1 MLGNGQRNAALGALV
16 LAGVSAAA
24 SAQAPGKASQPVPAA
39 FEKLKALDGEWVAAE
54 DGEMSRKGDLVARY
68 AVTAAGTAVVETV
81 FPGSPYEMVTVYHPD
96 GADLVLTHYCMEGNQ
111 PRMWARDAQGS
122 RLAFAYDGGTN
133 IDPKRDRHMHQAI
146 LEFLEGQVARIWI
159 PDDVVFVEDL
169 PLGATGKVQ
178 KTILRERYRS

>member
-1 MLGNGQRNAALGALV
+1 MPGNAQRNAALAALV
-16 LAGVSAAA
+16 LVGVASAA
-24 SAQAPGKASQPVPAA
+24 SAQAPGTSKPVPAA

-54 DGEMSRKGDLVARY
+54 DGEMSKKGDLVARY

-81 FPGSPYEMVTVYHPD
+81 FPGSPHEMVTVYHPD

-111 PRMWARDAQGS
+111 PRMRARDAQGS

-146 LEFLEGQVARIWI
+146 LEFLGVDEIRNEWTELAEGKPVLVVKSHLVRKAR
-159 PDDVVFVEDL
+159 
-169 PLGATGKVQ
+169 
-178 KTILRERYRS
+178 